1 MQLAHALAFTQYGSA
16 PGRAAVRCGA
26 RRPVPDARCRN
37 PGMCVFRCRNQVI
50 CVSAARISRKSG
62 TNMRI

>member
-26 RRPVPDARCRN
+26 VLDARCRN
-37 PGMCVFRCRNQVI
+37 PGMCVFRCGNPGI

-62 TNMRI
+62 TNIRI